1 MSALTSFTTMP
12 LETPLKITGQAVL
25 HLRLTCAHADPSV
38 IAYLVAI
45 DPKGTAFYVTEGHLR
60 LIHRKLNTSEQT
72 LHTYAKKDAQPVTK
86 DAEMDAD
93 LTLLPTSVLLPKGMR
108 LRLLLAS
115 GDNATFATSGDYEA
129 KISGASRLELPVR

>member
-1 MSALTSFTTMP
+1 
-12 LETPLKITGQAVL
+12 L
-25 HLRLTCAHADPSV
+25 HLRLICAQADPSV
-38 IAYLVAI
+38 IAYLVAV
-45 DPKGTAFYVTEGHLR
+45 DRKGTAFYVTEGHLR

-86 DAEMDAD
+86 DAEMEAD
-93 LTLLPTSVLLPKGMR
+93 LTLLPTSVLLPKGIR

-129 KISGASRLELPVR
+129 KILGASSLELPAR